1 MMQFPARRPRT
12 ARGSTSS
19 LYEEMA
25 KELSRQSIE
34 INCGMCGRRPTRIE
48 YEIEVASCICWR
60 TVELKYLCTVPDVGF
75 RLTSTKSYINPSQ
88 TNWKKYEGSVSTAF
102 QFYVKAT
109 IQAGIPKVADVSREY
124 GCMQETSEEKLAASS
139 DDSVVIVNEETDGL
153 EQVQMTTRDQLMAV
167 EEHAMVWDMQEQ
179 GVGCKRWW
187 LERHKLL
194 LQSRT
199 ARDQRDE
206 SEHNKDIMPLPC
218 PDALLSLFD
227 MSAGIVTSNDASWFS
242 VMNPMTGALKRLP
255 KTVAGEVFAVLRL
268 LQLSR
273 VGLCVGVSLGV
284 RRGWQVPHEPE
295 PPRITGCFF
304 RGYSRARD
312 AWAFWHFK
320 SLPPLPAEGGSDDAG
335 SVYGRLDPF
344 MYRSKLMAAGIVVVG
359 KHAGGVPFARPCF
372 APKWMV
378 IVEAADE
385 EADEQRLEWTIVSSI
400 DVRGLCRNVEPHH
413 LLPCKRANNM
423 LFLHLLDRPVAFN
436 LDTRAWHLHVPRWNV
451 NREESVWNV
460 AYVPSLT
467 APPDNDGR
475 DSNLGIGLPN
485 YLEII
490 PSTAGKIL
498 PPFWCDQKQF
508 VEDFLKVLDYYA
520 RTL

>member
-1 MMQFPARRPRT
+1 
-12 ARGSTSS
+12 
-19 LYEEMA
+19 
-25 KELSRQSIE
+25 
-34 INCGMCGRRPTRIE
+34 
-48 YEIEVASCICWR
+48 
-60 TVELKYLCTVPDVGF
+60 
-75 RLTSTKSYINPSQ
+75 
-88 TNWKKYEGSVSTAF
+88 
-102 QFYVKAT
+102 
-109 IQAGIPKVADVSREY
+109 
-124 GCMQETSEEKLAASS
+124 
-139 DDSVVIVNEETDGL
+139 
-153 EQVQMTTRDQLMAV
+153 
-167 EEHAMVWDMQEQ
+167 
-179 GVGCKRWW
+179 
-187 LERHKLL
+187 
-194 LQSRT
+194 
-199 ARDQRDE
+199 
-206 SEHNKDIMPLPC
+206 
-218 PDALLSLFD
+218 

-242 VMNPMTGALKRLP
+242 VMNLMIGALKRLP
-255 KTVAGEVFAVLRL
+255 KTVAGEVFAVLQ
-268 LQLSR
+268 LQRLSR
-273 VGLCVGVSLGV
+273 VGLRVGVSLGV
-284 RRGWQVPHEPE
+284 QRGWQVDVQYAQYASCCDSVSLGYT
-295 PPRITGCFF
+295 I

-320 SLPPLPAEGGSDDAG
+320 SLPPLPPEGGSDDAG

-385 EADEQRLEWTIVSSI
+385 EADEQQLEWTIVSSI

-475 DSNLGIGLPN
+475 DSNLGIGLFLPGDIIIWRLFQKPGYGGAFVFVLRGGVDRSSSYQQSRMSPLILVEKSAAKKALN
-485 YLEII
+485 ALTKSMLEGA
-490 PSTAGKIL
+490 AGFFLLHSWCGRKNPAAILSLSKI
-498 PPFWCDQKQF
+498 C
-508 VEDFLKVLDYYA
+508 LKVPDYYA